1 MNSKAWNKGFEAGQA
16 FRKACPYSPDTE
28 EEWDWHAAW
37 LEGASKALGMR
48 YCKTSSEREARHSS
62 TYPHR
67 PEHAAAATP
76 VAPDLIGLTLALFSV
91 PRSESS
97 RR

>member
-16 FRKACPYSPDTE
+16 FRNACPYLPDTA

-48 YCKTSSEREARHSS
+48 YCKTSGEREARHSS
-62 TYPHR
+62 AYAHCPD
-67 PEHAAAATP
+67 HAAAARP
-76 VAPDLIGLTLALFSV
+76 VAPNLIGLTLALFSI
-91 PRSESS
+91 PKSESS